1 MRPPCY
7 DLRKGPRNTA
17 TPGRLPMMHV
27 PEVGKRGCA
36 SVLCYLPRHTTTTTL
51 VCRYVRP
58 GRDSIVFMSLAGRS
72 PRPPARRRKR
82 RGTSKFRGT
91 TVRCG
96 AQIRKWWKIFDGR
109 SVISAVMPNQS
120 SSRGIV

>member
-36 SVLCYLPRHTTTTTL
+36 SVLCYLPRHTTTL
-51 VCRYVRP
+51 VHRYVRP

-72 PRPPARRRKR
+72 PPPPEEEETGKR
-82 RGTSKFRGT
+82 RNSGGQVWLDAGPR
-91 TVRCG
+91 
-96 AQIRKWWKIFDGR
+96 
-109 SVISAVMPNQS
+109 
-120 SSRGIV
+120 